1 MRAYVASRLAQ
12 TALVVFLS
20 LSAVFAM
27 VRLSGDPVLLFMPMD
42 IQAKDVNE
50 FRQRLGFN
58 DPLPGQY
65 GRFLAGAVRGDFGE
79 SLRYKQDALG
89 LVLERLPAT
98 LLLAGASLLLTV
110 GVALPLGVLSAV
122 RRNSLL
128 DHVGTVATV
137 LGQATPGFW
146 LGLMLIFVFSV
157 KLRWLPTGGTGSLP
171 HLAPPPVALAAFFAA
186 PLARLPRSAAPHAPG
201 EGHLPPPPAEGAREG
216 ARRPARG
223 GLHPAP
229 RAPGHARPPPRHRPA
244 RPRPPRARPLRRAA
258 RALHRRVHGPH
269 LRRGRG
275 LPRSRRGVR
284 RALALHRAHA
294 DRRRPALVP
303 VHPAR
308 DDDQRH
314 RRPRPPEHHPEPVR
328 GGVGRLR
335 ARRPRRGALRQAA
348 RLRAGGGGPRDGP
361 RAAAL
366 PPRAAQRR
374 AVDHR
379 RREPPVLLVH
389 RRRGRDQ
396 LPRLR
401 HPAAD
406 ARVGGHAVREPR
418 LPLPRLVARRVSGRG
433 ARPHGARRQP
443 ARRLAPR
450 HARSEAPRLSG
461 PPPSSLRTPGPPR

>member
-58 DPLPGQY
+58 DPLPVQY

-157 KLRWLPTGGTGSLP
+157 QLRWLPTGGTGSLA
-171 HLAPPPVALAAFFAA
+171 HLAMPAVVLAAFFAA
-186 PLARLPRSAAPHAPG
+186 RIARLTRSAVLDALGEDYVLTARAKGLG
-201 EGHLPPPPAEGAREG
+201 EGRVVGKHTLRNSAIPIVTLAGLEAGQLLGGAVITETIF
-216 ARRPARG
+216 AWP
-223 GLHPAP
+223 GLGRLTVQALLNRDFPVVLAAVSLTSVIYTLMNLAVDLLYG
-229 RAPGHARPPPRHRPA
+229 RLD
-244 RPRPPRARPLRRAA
+244 PRAR
-258 RALHRRVHGPH
+258 V
-269 LRRGRG
+269 
-275 LPRSRRGVR
+275 RS
-284 RALALHRAHA
+284 
-294 DRRRPALVP
+294 
-303 VHPAR
+303 
-308 DDDQRH
+308 
-314 RRPRPPEHHPEPVR
+314 
-328 GGVGRLR
+328 
-335 ARRPRRGALRQAA
+335 
-348 RLRAGGGGPRDGP
+348 
-361 RAAAL
+361 
-366 PPRAAQRR
+366 
-374 AVDHR
+374 
-379 RREPPVLLVH
+379 
-389 RRRGRDQ
+389 
-396 LPRLR
+396 
-401 HPAAD
+401 
-406 ARVGGHAVREPR
+406 
-418 LPLPRLVARRVSGRG
+418 
-433 ARPHGARRQP
+433 
-443 ARRLAPR
+443 
-450 HARSEAPRLSG
+450 
-461 PPPSSLRTPGPPR
+461 